1 MSTYVCLNPYSNGIY
16 NLTTVAGVQLKQ
28 GALRLNPYSNG
39 IYNLTVATT
48 TETTQQTTAS

>member
-39 IYNLTVATT
+39 IYNLTISGYVTHL
-48 TETTQQTTAS
+48 

>member
-39 IYNLTVATT
+39 IYNLTLK
-48 TETTQQTTAS
+48 EPLLLMQGKSES